1 MSSFHYGVVNL
12 FSSSTRPITIVIK
25 YDDQTTT
32 PESGEFILERGMIRE
47 YTVLILI
54 AFGLVITWLIDYTY
68 PHPYI
73 RNLFLTLVTL
83 FVIYLVFEILIQKV
97 FSSRITD
104 QKTRYTLNKLFYI
117 LSIALFIAI
126 TISIWVEDPTSL
138 LVTYSIIGAGI
149 AFALQDVFKNFVGGM
164 YIMASSLMKVGDRI
178 EIDGHYG
185 DVMDIGIMSTTV
197 MEIKGWVQG
206 DQASGRLVSIP
217 NGYVLSKVAINYTK
231 DHSFIWDE
239 LFIPITYES
248 DWRSATSIVMG
259 ILNRETESLTE
270 KAQDEIE
277 RLGERFYLPRKET
290 EPAVYMTLTDNWIS
304 LEARYVT
311 DARNRRIMKNRI
323 SGLILEAFESAEN
336 IAIASET
343 ATITVVPGE

>member
-1 MSSFHYGVVNL
+1 MEKS
-12 FSSSTRPITIVIK
+12 
-25 YDDQTTT
+25 
-32 PESGEFILERGMIRE
+32 MIRE
-47 YTVLILI
+47 YSIVILI
-54 AFGLVITWLIDYTY
+54 ACGLIITWLVNYTY

-73 RNLFLTLVTL
+73 NNLFLTLLTL
-83 FVIYLVFEILIQKV
+83 LIIYLVFEILVPKL
-97 FSSRITD
+97 FSSRISD

-117 LSIALFIAI
+117 LSIVLFIAI

-164 YIMASSLMKVGDRI
+164 YIMATSLMKVGDRI

-185 DVMDIGIMSTTV
+185 DVMDIGIMGTTV

-217 NGYVLSKVAINYTK
+217 NGFVLSKVAINYTK

-239 LFIPITYES
+239 LFIPITYDS
-248 DWRSATSIVMG
+248 DWRTAISIIME
-259 ILNRETESLTE
+259 ILEKETESLTQM
-270 KAQDEIE
+270 AQDEIE

-290 EPAVYMTLTDNWIS
+290 EPAVYMTLTDNWIT

-311 DARNRRIMKNRI
+311 DARNRRIMKNRL
-323 SGLILEAFESAEN
+323 SRLILETIEAAEN
-336 IAIASET
+336 IVIASET
-343 ATITVVPGE
+343 ATITVFRGNKG